1 MENTLTPHKMATKIE
16 GYAYDSEYDERGEL
30 TLYEDPLGKE
40 EEPSE
45 VHATIIIHDGPPE
58 KVYTESEVEA
68 ERKSNRELVQAL
80 VDALA
85 IANTKLPVRSA
96 LPTGVFTDIGYVCA
110 SVDAA
115 LSLASSKG
123 YTPTPA

>member
-58 KVYTESEVEA
+58 KVYTESELEA
-68 ERKSNRELVQAL
+68 ERKSNRELVQAGVNIAKL
-80 VDALA
+80 HAMHPTHCAYYDEPFGNPCNCGIDDFLALA
-85 IANTKLPVRSA
+85 T
-96 LPTGVFTDIGYVCA
+96 
-110 SVDAA
+110 
-115 LSLASSKG
+115 SKG
-123 YTPTPA
+123 YTPTT